1 MIDPPRDEVRE
12 AIATCKA
19 AGIKTVMIT
28 GDHALTATAIAREL
42 GILDKGRVVTGDE
55 LDAMDDDE
63 LARIVEEV
71 KVYAR
76 VSPLHKIKVIDALKK
91 KGNIIAMTGDGVND
105 APALKK
111 ADIGIAMGITGTD
124 VSKEASDIILTDDN
138 FSSIVS
144 AVEEGRTIFRNI
156 KSFFTYG
163 LSCHVG
169 EILLVLFAFLFFED
183 AIAAKGFPLLA
194 VQISIDLL

>member
-1 MIDPPRDEVRE
+1 MVFLGLVGMIDPPRDEVRE

-124 VSKEASDIILTDDN
+124 VSK
-138 FSSIVS
+138 
-144 AVEEGRTIFRNI
+144 
-156 KSFFTYG
+156 
-163 LSCHVG
+163 
-169 EILLVLFAFLFFED
+169 
-183 AIAAKGFPLLA
+183 
-194 VQISIDLL
+194 